1 MKGIS
6 VCRHE
11 NNTKMNLR
19 EINWTE
25 LPQDTV

>member
-1 MKGIS
+1 
-6 VCRHE
+6 
-11 NNTKMNLR
+11 MNLR